1 MTPTFRNALALT
13 FVASIVASLLPGP
26 VFAQAPAPLR
36 DRVKDIVSIG
46 GVRSNQ
52 LIGYGIVVGLN
63 GTGDGN
69 VAATSQTMQSL
80 MQRFG
85 LTVDAAAINAK
96 NTAAVMVTAEL
107 PAFAKPGQKI
117 DVTVS
122 SIGKAGSLRGG
133 SLLVTQLVGSDNE
146 TYAIAQGNLAVG
158 GLGITAKD
166 GSSVT
171 VNIPT
176 VGRIPGGA
184 SVERI
189 VSNPFESAP
198 SLMLNLNSPDF
209 SNSTQLARVINTAF
223 GAGTALAL
231 DGATVKLNAPREPD
245 RRVSFLAAVEELTI
259 TPAAPPA
266 RVIVNSRTGT
276 IVISEGVRLSPAA
289 VSHGSL
295 TVRIKENLNVSQ
307 PNAGSSIGGNGNNN
321 AAGQTA
327 VTRDSNIAVDQGPA
341 HTFLFAPDV
350 QLASIVDA
358 VNAVGATPS
367 DLVAILEAL
376 KQAGALHADLI
387 VI

>member
-1 MTPTFRNALALT
+1 MTSTFRNALALT

-231 DGATVKLNAPREPD
+231 DGATVNLNAPREPD

-266 RVIVNSRTGT
+266 RDSNPLWNVCRKH
-276 IVISEGVRLSPAA
+276 RKPAA
-289 VSHGSL
+289 IYRRL
-295 TVRIKENLNVSQ
+295 PFTENWL
-307 PNAGSSIGGNGNNN
+307 PNASARGADGDLS
-321 AAGQTA
+321 
-327 VTRDSNIAVDQGPA
+327 DS
-341 HTFLFAPDV
+341 
-350 QLASIVDA
+350 DA
-358 VNAVGATPS
+358 FVGVNRHS
-367 DLVAILEAL
+367 
-376 KQAGALHADLI
+376 QRSC
-387 VI
+387 